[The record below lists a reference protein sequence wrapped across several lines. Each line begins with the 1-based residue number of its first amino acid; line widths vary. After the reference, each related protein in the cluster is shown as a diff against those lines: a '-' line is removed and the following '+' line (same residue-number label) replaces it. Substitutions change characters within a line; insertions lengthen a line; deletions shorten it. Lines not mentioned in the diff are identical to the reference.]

1 MKSTRITRI
10 VLRFL
15 HSRIIPATICFSSW
29 IILFHHTL
37 HSVCNGLQTVGAH
50 NGESKTEVIVV
61 RLTSLVD
68 VIVGVSDSQIF
79 NFVREISPAQHIGV
93 EATDG
98 RNFHWRS
105 CDVVGIIAQFVVSL
119 DTSHQATIEMDKSQV
134 NARCCDGFTQIFDID
149 FIRPSSQYSF
159 ITPPIA
165 IRTNVQTITL
175 GTECRRF
182 AFGECWLCCII
193 RCVCFPQLVARG
205 VRGDLWQGCRVCAA

>member
-1 MKSTRITRI
+1 MKSTCITRI

-15 HSRIIPATICFSSW
+15 NSWIIPISICFFSR
-29 IILFHHTL
+29 IILFHHAL
-37 HSVCNGLQTVGAH
+37 HRVCNGLQTVGAH
-50 NGESKTEVIVV
+50 SGESKTEVIVV

-149 FIRPSSQYSF
+149 FVRPSSQYSF

-165 IRTNVQTITL
+165 IRTNVHTITL
-175 GTECRRF
+175 GVKSNGFVSCDRR
-182 AFGECWLCCII
+182 L
-193 RCVCFPQLVARG
+193 RC
-205 VRGDLWQGCRVCAA
+205 